1 MSIKTVMSSLIRKKK
16 TMTSQEINR
25 LFREKG
31 LTLGSVE
38 SFTGGLFA
46 KEITA
51 ISGASHFFKGALI
64 TYATEEKNRLLDIS
78 YDDIDQYGVVSEQ
91 IAYQMA
97 KLGQE
102 ALNVD
107 VCVSFTGNA
116 GPDAMEGKPVGLIY
130 IGIAYLNDVDV
141 YSFLL
146 KGSREDIQKEGVNN
160 ALAILAKKISPKY

>member
-1 MSIKTVMSSLIRKKK
+1 
-16 TMTSQEINR
+16 MTSEEINK

-31 LTLGSVE
+31 LSLGSVE

-46 KEITA
+46 KEIT
-51 ISGASHFFKGALI
+51 SVPGASHFFKGSLI

-97 KLGQE
+97 LKGQQL
-102 ALNVD
+102 LNVD

-116 GPDAMEGKPVGLIY
+116 GPDAMEGKKVGEIY
-130 IGIAYLNDVDV
+130 IGVAYLDKVEV
-141 YSFLL
+141 YPFLL
-146 KGSREDIQKEGVNN
+146 KGDRETIQKEGVKN
-160 ALAILAKKISPKY
+160 ALAILEKKICKKY